1 MKVGDVV
8 QLSPEY
14 NQGKWGNAMAL
25 ILAHKPEMG
34 TDVIADELDHRGGSY
49 RVEFYE
55 VLCENEIWDAPDW
68 SLLEL
73 NDESR

>member
-1 MKVGDVV
+1 MKTGDIV

-14 NQGKWGNAMAL
+14 NQGRWSNALAL
-25 ILAHKPEMG
+25 IIAHKPGMG
-34 TDVIADELDHRGGSY
+34 DDVRRGADGSY